1 MIPEKNA
8 PRLLGASFLIV
19 IVTSALGTLSCASRA
34 PDANSSATAVLSIP
48 AESVPA
54 GETRVLMI
62 LAASA
67 EGSTA
72 RVARA
77 IAEELGAQVAG
88 LEQATASRFS
98 DFTLIGFGSGIFD
111 GEHHA
116 ALLALADELPP
127 APRAKAFLFSTCG
140 IPARLATAEELADQ
154 YRENHAALREKLRA
168 KGYEVVGEFGC
179 PGFNDN
185 KFLKLF
191 GGINRGR
198 PNAADLGSARSFAK
212 GLRQHLSLPRGWR
225 TCARGPENSTSN
237 NTFVACRGEV
247 PRVVSTP

>member
-8 PRLLGASFLIV
+8 PRLLGALFLII

-34 PDANSSATAVLSIP
+34 TDAISSATAALSIL

-54 GETRVLMI
+54 GETKVLMI
-62 LAASA
+62 LAASSA
-67 EGSTA
+67 GSTA

-77 IAEELGAQVAG
+77 IAEELGAQVVG
-88 LEQATASRFS
+88 PGQATVARFG

-116 ALLALADELPP
+116 ALLALADELPG
-127 APRAKAFLFSTCG
+127 APHAKAFLFSTSG
-140 IPARLATAEELADQ
+140 IPARFTPPEELAD
-154 YRENHAALREKLRA
+154 YYSGNHAALREKLRA
-168 KGYEVVGEFGC
+168 KGYEIVGEFGC

-191 GGINRGR
+191 GGFNRGR
-198 PNAADLGSARSFAK
+198 PNAADLGSAISFAK
-212 GLRQHLSLPRGWR
+212 GLKQHLSLP
-225 TCARGPENSTSN
+225 
-237 NTFVACRGEV
+237 
-247 PRVVSTP
+247 